1 MVKVAEGEKGF
12 AIYPLQTIGGEI
24 KVWKVGRDVYHW
36 FMNCGVLALLCN
48 AFLGNLFSDMIR
60 IVKYRYLFA
69 GRELQFMTLKSSNGT
84 NHSTF
89 IAHK

>member
-1 MVKVAEGEKGF
+1 MAEGEKGF

-24 KVWKVGRDVYHW
+24 KAWKVGHDVYHW
-36 FMNCGVLALLCN
+36 FMNCDVLALLCN
-48 AFLGNLFSDMIR
+48 AFFGNLFSDMIR